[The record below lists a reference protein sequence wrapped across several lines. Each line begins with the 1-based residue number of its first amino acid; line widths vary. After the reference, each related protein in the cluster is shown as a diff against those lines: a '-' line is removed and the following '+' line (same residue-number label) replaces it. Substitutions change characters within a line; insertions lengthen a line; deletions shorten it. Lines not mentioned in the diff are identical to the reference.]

1 MGTLISNY
9 YLKIIKDKANGIL
22 IGLLF
27 VSLLFPL
34 FFYNH
39 YDPMFRRHFFEENL
53 RMKEEVFHSLEEES
67 EGHYHETSLRYLR
80 ELLTAMNRG
89 DVEGE
94 LIAELNLEKTYL
106 EETIAG
112 RLIGY
117 PVSELEKNIAY
128 LSYLVDE
135 GIERVHPS
143 QPYPPASNYWGELF
157 LSSQQVLTFLM
168 INALLFSNLFTSDK
182 RHHDHELTHIS
193 PVPLWKSL
201 VASLFANFSFIFA
214 SWFVVISLA
223 TLIAVSLNGLGAVNY
238 PVAILRG
245 GDEVAVISVTS
256 FVMQN
261 LLFVCCWLLLLGSLS
276 FLLSLVSSNFML
288 NLVGSIVILS
298 SNQYTW
304 LRGLIPQGFQANTPF
319 FYVDF
324 SNVIIGGTEIVPLP
338 LGNLTVTRGVSVLL
352 GYSLCVL
359 LISVAVVKYRKR
371 L

>member
-67 EGHYHETSLRYLR
+67 EGRYHETSLRYLR
-80 ELLTAMNRG
+80 ELLTAMNRE
-89 DVEGE
+89 DHEGE
-94 LIAELNLEKTYL
+94 LIAELNLEKLYL
-106 EETIAG
+106 EETLAG
-112 RLIGY
+112 GVIGFT
-117 PVSELEKNIAY
+117 VSELEKNIAY

-143 QPYPPASNYWGELF
+143 QPYPPASNYWAELF
-157 LSSQQVLTFLM
+157 LSSQQILTFLM

-223 TLIAVSLNGLGAVNY
+223 TFIAVSLNGLGAVNY

-245 GDEVAVISVTS
+245 GHEVAVISVSS

-288 NLVGSIVILS
+288 NLVGSIVILT

-304 LRGLIPQGFQANTPF
+304 LRGLIPQGLQSNTPF
-319 FYVDF
+319 FFVDF
-324 SNVIIGGTEIVPLP
+324 PNII
-338 LGNLTVTRGVSVLL
+338 
-352 GYSLCVL
+352 
-359 LISVAVVKYRKR
+359 
-371 L
+371 